1 LLKVAIDPKLNK
13 DFLLSPAGIL
23 ATWFW
28 SGLLPKAPGT
38 WGSLAA
44 LPFAWVIQYYAGW
57 QGLLLASIL
66 VFGVG
71 WWAASIFEAKSDVKD
86 PGAVV
91 IDEVAG
97 QWMVLIPAGLDPL
110 LYLIGFVL
118 FRLVDIFKPWP
129 ACWADKNVHGGLG
142 IMLDDVLAAIY
153 AVVAIY
159 FLKIQLAGV

>member
-1 LLKVAIDPKLNK
+1 MTPTTKLNK
-13 DFLLSPAGIL
+13 QFLLSPAGIL

-44 LPFAWVIQYYAGW
+44 LPFAWVIQYYGGAAALAG
-57 QGLLLASIL
+57 ATVL
-66 VFGVG
+66 VFLIG
-71 WWAASIFEAKSDVKD
+71 WWAAHVFEREAGVKD

-97 QWMVLIPAGLDPL
+97 QWLVLIPAGLEPL
-110 LYLIGFVL
+110 LYLIGFGL

-129 ACWADKNVHGGLG
+129 ACWFDRNVHGGLG
-142 IMLDDVLAAIY
+142 IMLDDVVAAVYGLIG
-153 AVVAIY
+153 IY
-159 FLKIQLAGV
+159 FLQVQLAG

>member
-1 LLKVAIDPKLNK
+1 MATSQKLNK
-13 DFLLSPAGIL
+13 EFLFSPAGIL
-23 ATWFW
+23 ATWFG

-44 LPFAWVIQYYAGW
+44 LPFAWVIQYYTGW
-57 QGLLLASIL
+57 MGLAVASVL
-66 VFGVG
+66 VFIIGC
-71 WWAASIFEAKSDVKD
+71 WAASVFEEKAGVKD

-110 LYLIGFVL
+110 LYLIGFGL

-129 ACWADKNVHGGLG
+129 ACWADKNVHGGVG

-153 AVVAIY
+153 GLLAIY
-159 FLKIQLAGV
+159 FLNIQLATM